1 MQPSIVPCSPWQRRP
16 CSCAGLT
23 RARFSRQLRSPVRLI
38 VWLDS
43 GRLDALYP
51 YCVEAGG
58 ATHLDALM
66 VMLVLWQ
73 PSCWLI
79 MSRLAVR
86 RAGVF
91 LTPAQVLERWLQQNK
106 IQGFLLHMH
115 EGLQDHLK
123 SVLDSILD
131 R

>member
-1 MQPSIVPCSPWQRRP
+1 M
-16 CSCAGLT
+16 
-23 RARFSRQLRSPVRLI
+23 
-38 VWLDS
+38 
-43 GRLDALYP
+43 
-51 YCVEAGG
+51 
-58 ATHLDALM
+58 
-66 VMLVLWQ
+66 
-73 PSCWLI
+73 
-79 MSRLAVR
+79 
-86 RAGVF
+86 F